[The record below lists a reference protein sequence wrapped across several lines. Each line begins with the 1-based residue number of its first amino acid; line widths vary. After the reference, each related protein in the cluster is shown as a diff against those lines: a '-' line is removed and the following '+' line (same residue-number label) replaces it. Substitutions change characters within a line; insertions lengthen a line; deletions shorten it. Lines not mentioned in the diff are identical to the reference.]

1 MTLHATAVALALD
14 RDGPLIG
21 VLITGVS
28 GLGKSSLAIALIE
41 QCPWRRTALV
51 ADDVVEVTAVGNSW
65 VARATGPMTGQIEVR
80 GFGPVPVRAVKAA
93 RLHFALA
100 VQAERPPRL
109 YTRQDMTA
117 GQEVGQKAAM
127 PPMANLLRV
136 PFWAENAAIYHA
148 RVRIIA
154 RAILAGQIPS

>member
-51 ADDVVEVTAVGNSW
+51 ADDVVEVTAVGNRW

-109 YTRQDMTA
+109 YTRQDMTP
-117 GQEVGQKAAM
+117 GQEAAM